1 MPISKLFRRRLT
13 ASKMT
18 INQHLPWPIKFALF
32 AVVIGV
38 GGAIA
43 MWTYDLGRSF
53 AFGPKFSPEQMTEL
67 QDKVASLTAER
78 DKLQAAAA
86 TIDSQQNI
94 EKSIQKQL
102 TDQINTLTAENNRIK
117 DDLAF
122 FESLMPSANR
132 PQGITLQKTK
142 FELTAPNQLR
152 YRALVMQ
159 GGKAVRDF
167 SGEMHISL
175 TLVQEGKPVMMEFP
189 DPKSGEAAKL
199 KLSFKHYQR
208 LEGQITLPEGAVVK
222 SAQMTVLEKG
232 ELRAK
237 QAVQVASL

>member
-1 MPISKLFRRRLT
+1 MIKKFWKRRLV

-18 INQHLPWPIKFALF
+18 ISQHVPWPIKFAF
-32 AVVIGV
+32 IAAVIGV

-43 MWTYDLGRSF
+43 MWTYEMGRNF
-53 AFGPKFSPEQMTEL
+53 AFGPKFSPELVTSLQEQVNKLTE
-67 QDKVASLTAER
+67 ER
-78 DKLQAAAA
+78 EKLMSGAA
-86 TIDSQQNI
+86 TIESQQAI
-94 EKSIQKQL
+94 EKSVQKQL
-102 TDQINTLTAENNRIK
+102 TDQITSLTTENNK
-117 DDLAF
+117 LKEDLAF

-132 PQGITLQKTK
+132 PQGITLQNAKI
-142 FELTAPNQLR
+142 EMAAPGQLR

-175 TLVQEGKPVMMEFP
+175 TLVQGGKPVMMEFP
-189 DPKSGEAAKL
+189 DAKAGESAKL

-208 LEGQITLPEGAVVK
+208 IEGQISLPEGASVK
-222 SAQMTVLEKG
+222 NVQMTVLEKG

-237 QAVQVASL
+237 QAVNL